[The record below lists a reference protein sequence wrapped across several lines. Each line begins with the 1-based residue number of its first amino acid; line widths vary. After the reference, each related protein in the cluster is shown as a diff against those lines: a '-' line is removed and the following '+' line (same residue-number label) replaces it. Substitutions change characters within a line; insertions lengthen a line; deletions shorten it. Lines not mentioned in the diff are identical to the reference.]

1 MIDDGTGESQA
12 TEVIASLNDWNVQAN
27 VVCQCFDTTNA
38 NTGWIKGAAVKIEE
52 KLERPLLWLA
62 CRHHIA
68 ELFLKSAWTC
78 IFGDVDKC
86 PYYQK
91 FKDFQSIWDTL
102 DKTK

>member
-52 KLERPLLWLA
+52 KLKRPLLWLA

-102 DKTK
+102 DKTR